1 MGQFYRLKYLP
12 GPDSFPGKTCEAS
25 QQLLFHISWLFWIMT
40 FSSYNVV
47 LVLCEG
53 KPWTNIVVV
62 IFVLQLSN
70 SQRNEKPEQT
80 QSMCS
85 VGLGPKMTK
94 PEDDLPSL
102 KFFHL
107 GRQMMLIQFSQF
119 SSDLAQGG
127 LLTMTCSWL
136 VHSTLVCLLIFQNSK
151 SEVE

>member
-1 MGQFYRLKYLP
+1 
-12 GPDSFPGKTCEAS
+12 
-25 QQLLFHISWLFWIMT
+25 MT

-53 KPWTNIVVV
+53 KPWSNIVVV

-80 QSMCS
+80 QSRCS

-127 LLTMTCSWL
+127 LLTMTCS
-136 VHSTLVCLLIFQNSK
+136 
-151 SEVE
+151 